1 MCLLPKDKLEIYI
14 KTFFHMS
21 LYGKNHARL
30 PFNHFTTAENYPD
43 KLAAVLGESEMSFT
57 FTLSDNIMLAS
68 YFPDRGEKI
77 RTYPARTIDI
87 GQEMY
92 GQISLVDENT
102 TI

>member
-1 MCLLPKDKLEIYI
+1 
-14 KTFFHMS
+14 
-21 LYGKNHARL
+21 
-30 PFNHFTTAENYPD
+30 
-43 KLAAVLGESEMSFT
+43 
-57 FTLSDNIMLAS
+57 MLAS

-102 TI
+102 TILVGFAGRRGREKADERIK